1 MTQAKPGAQNHFKY
15 LETTAVSGVS
25 GTPSD
30 QYPSDT
36 ILFGASVTGT
46 KTYTVTG
53 TGNAQG
59 KGGCALTCH
68 GENHS
73 TANNHWN

>member
-15 LETTAVSGVS
+15 LDTTAVSGVS

-36 ILFGASVTGT
+36 VLFGSSVTGT
-46 KTYTVTG
+46 RTYTVTG

-59 KGGCALTCH
+59 QGTCALVCH
-68 GENHS
+68 GQTH
-73 TANNHWN
+73 TNNKWN